1 MREALKQYRVDCIGC
16 GHRQALELGRAVAMA
31 DTDNLGE
38 FLAADVTVAEHL
50 RELGKDRQIR
60 G

>member
-16 GHRQALELGRAVAMA
+16 SHGQALELGRAVAVANA
-31 DTDNLGE
+31 DDLGE
-38 FLAADVTVAEHL
+38 LLAADVTVTEHL